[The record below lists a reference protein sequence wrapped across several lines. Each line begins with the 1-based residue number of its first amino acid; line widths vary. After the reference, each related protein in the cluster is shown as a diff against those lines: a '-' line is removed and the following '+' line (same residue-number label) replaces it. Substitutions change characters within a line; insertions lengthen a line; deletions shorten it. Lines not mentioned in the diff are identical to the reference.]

1 VKGGRVVLAAL
12 LLGLVT
18 TVPAAAQAN
27 DGTVTGQVLNKTAG
41 GASTAGTSVILVS
54 FGRKEQAPVGQLNT
68 QSDAGGHYAFNGL
81 SRDPNFVYILL
92 ARFQNVN
99 YPTDQPFQLLDQPNY
114 QTDITVYDATTADD
128 AIKLERLN
136 LLVVGA
142 DQGMVQ
148 FMEMGSVINSG
159 DRTFVTANPQ
169 DQALARALK
178 FALPNG
184 ALGVQMQTGF
194 SDQDVIPG
202 VGGVQVT
209 SPVPPG
215 SHQFAFSFQ
224 LPYSG
229 SNADVSMQMPYQTGT
244 YSVYLPDTGI
254 KLDAS
259 GLTSGGPAQLG
270 GQSYALYTANNLSK
284 ATMVGGQ
291 LSGLGSTGAPSTN
304 QVALISLGVLLFVLG
319 GGVLLFGARFRPAA
333 MAAGGPQRGAD
344 FEQERLELVVRLAAL
359 DERFA
364 AGELGQAEYDAE
376 RERGKQRLREL
387 TLARRHAIPTGV

>member
-1 VKGGRVVLAAL
+1 MVPPRAGPTSSWCRSAAR
-12 LLGLVT
+12 
-18 TVPAAAQAN
+18 
-27 DGTVTGQVLNKTAG
+27 
-41 GASTAGTSVILVS
+41 S
-54 FGRKEQAPVGQLNT
+54 RRPVGQVT
-68 QSDAGGHYAFNGL
+68 VQASADGHYTFTGVN
-81 SRDPNFVYILL
+81 RDPNFVYILL

-99 YPTDQPFQLLDQPNY
+99 YPTDQPFQLQDQPNY

-142 DQGMVQ
+142 DQGVVQ
-148 FMEMGSVINSG
+148 FMEMGSVVNSG

-194 SDQDVIPG
+194 NDQDVIPG

-209 SPVPPG
+209 TPVPPG

-229 SNADVSMQMPYQTGT
+229 SNADVSMQMPYATGT

-259 GLTSGGPAQLG
+259 GLTPGGPAQLG
-270 GQSYALYTANNLSK
+270 GQSYALYTANNLSR

-291 LSGLGSTGAPSTN
+291 LSGLGSTGTPGPN

-319 GGVLLFGARFRPAA
+319 GGVLLFGARLRPAA
-333 MAAGGPQRGAD
+333 VGAVGERRGPD

-364 AGELGQAEYDAE
+364 AGELDQAEYDVE
-376 RERGKQRLREL
+376 RDRGKQRLREL